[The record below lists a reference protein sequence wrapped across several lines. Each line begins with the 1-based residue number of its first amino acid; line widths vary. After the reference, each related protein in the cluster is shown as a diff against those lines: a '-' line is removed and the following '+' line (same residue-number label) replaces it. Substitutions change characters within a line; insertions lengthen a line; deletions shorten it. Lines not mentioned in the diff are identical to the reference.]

1 VEDASV
7 RRRRGERRRLWD
19 RRSPLPRRSD
29 ADRRRRDR
37 RSAVAQFHS
46 ERRGAPDRRQSV
58 RRIVADR
65 RMAASRRL
73 GRRRRDTPTPYTIE
87 HMDQLKSRFARPGP
101 VTCPA
106 CGGAF
111 TLGPAR
117 RRGGE
122 IARRVVCLGCGR
134 AAVVPN
140 SRAARILLID
150 QNEAVRGHMATMLS
164 GAGHEVVEAGD
175 SSVGLMAYETVP
187 ADVVFL
193 DVLSEGRLDPT
204 DFLRQLRR
212 RYPDARVVAVAGRPT
227 FSGVD
232 LLAIMQGLGAV
243 RTMRMPVTRDKILQT
258 VEDVR
263 P

>member
-1 VEDASV
+1 MQ
-7 RRRRGERRRLWD
+7 RRRGERRRLWD
-19 RRSPLPRRSD
+19 RRSPLPRR
-29 ADRRRRDR
+29 AEGDRRRRDR
-37 RSAVAQFHS
+37 RSAAQQFRS
-46 ERRGAPDRRQSV
+46 ERRGRPDRRQAV
-58 RRIVADR
+58 RRTVADR
-65 RMAASRRL
+65 RTSASRRL

-87 HMDQLKSRFARPGP
+87 HMDQLRTRFATPGP
-101 VTCPA
+101 VSCPA

-117 RRGGE
+117 RRGAE

-150 QNEAVRGHMATMLS
+150 QNEAVRGHMATMLA

-175 SSVGLMAYETVP
+175 ASIGLVAYETVP

-193 DVLSEGRLDPT
+193 DVLTVGRMDPT

-212 RYPDARVVAVAGRPT
+212 RYPEARVVAMSGRPT
-227 FSGVD
+227 YSGVD
-232 LLAIMQGLGAV
+232 LLAVMQGLGAA

-258 VEDVR
+258 VEEVR